1 MKDDTETMRREMI
14 ESGQPERDLVTAK
27 QCWTT
32 DELRRD
38 FIVHSFLAPFVTVTR
53 LSDGKVGSL
62 EFNHFPRVYFNFVED
77 K

>member
-1 MKDDTETMRREMI
+1 MTDNTEAIRREMI
-14 ESGQPERDLVTAK
+14 ANDQPAADLAQTK
-27 QCWTT
+27 QVWTT

>member
-1 MKDDTETMRREMI
+1 MTDNTEAIRREMI
-14 ESGQPERDLVTAK
+14 ANDQPAADLAQTK
-27 QCWTT
+27 QVWTT

-62 EFNHFPRVYFNFVED
+62 EFNHFPRFYFNFQED
-77 K
+77 